1 VNSKTYHAASINSNF
16 VPLTDDKL
24 DNMLRHARM
33 AGLRKLHRSN
43 ERGGRR
49 RLWAVNYTA
58 LQSAAM
64 LQDGEFS
71 LRIRSFLR
79 SEMVNG
85 FAA

>member
-1 VNSKTYHAASINSNF
+1 
-16 VPLTDDKL
+16 
-24 DNMLRHARM
+24 MLQYARM
-33 AGLRKLHRSN
+33 AGSVKLRCGNGDLD
-43 ERGGRR
+43 ERQQ
-49 RLWAVNYTA
+49 WAVNYTS